1 LKRRDVLAGHT
12 ERIGRRDLGATRR
25 GGFHA
30 YATTVACEC
39 GWSCDE
45 IAVAPSEG
53 GRVAATKAHQAHV
66 DSLLCRD
73 PELVMLHARTAWRD
87 WCPGDGMTYRVRVCR
102 IEGGIADCDKVL
114 LVNCGG
120 RTWAFQFAVTPER
133 QAVAKINADYYLPLD
148 RGVPRKVWADAAPLL
163 RVVGAI

>member
-1 LKRRDVLAGHT
+1 MKRRDVLAGHAG
-12 ERIGRRDLGATRR
+12 RVGRRDLGARHH
-25 GGFHA
+25 GGYHRF
-30 YATTVACEC
+30 ATTVGCEC
-39 GWSCDE
+39 GWTGEE
-45 IAVAPSEG
+45 ISAAPSMG
-53 GRVAATKAHQAHV
+53 GREQATKVHQEHVAA
-66 DSLLCRD
+66 LLCRD
-73 PELVMLHARTAWRD
+73 PELVMLNARTAWRD

-148 RGVPRKVWADAAPLL
+148 RGVPRKVWEDTEPLL
-163 RVVGAI
+163 KVVGAI